1 MSDAVD
7 QLERAEREREQ
18 ARDRVE
24 DVGAD
29 RLRTCRDAYRDLTR
43 LLEDYDG
50 RATGSGDF
58 QAYTQFEG
66 AVATVVGNLDEDIP
80 EYDTF
85 EAVDDH
91 LQQRR
96 LSESDFEQA
105 REMLAPVADLVDRLD
120 DLEDAREAYVQA
132 RRDARRRLG
141 ELDDRIAELERLERL
156 GAADLDA
163 PVEQLREPI
172 EAYDEAVRE
181 AFETVRS
188 DVSARAVL
196 DLIERADAFPLVEF
210 RSPPAELLTYVH
222 DHEAG
227 AEPLPTLLEYAD
239 YSGSKLDHYV
249 EDPAALRS
257 AVATRRTYLRNIDA
271 DPLTVGWPPPPA
283 AELPWLCREYR
294 SVVARFADESV
305 VARLRAVRALAWRE
319 DYERL
324 RESALA
330 RSELTDE
337 ERERVASGAVEDE
350 LAAARAEREAIEEAL
365 ATHGELGDPP

>member
-1 MSDAVD
+1 MSEFVD
-7 QLERAEREREQ
+7 QLEQTDRERER
-18 ARDRVE
+18 ARERVE
-24 DVGAD
+24 EIGAD

-105 REMLAPVADLVDRLD
+105 REMLAPVSDLVDRLD
-120 DLEDAREAYVQA
+120 ELESAREAYVQA
-132 RRDARRRLG
+132 RREARRHLG
-141 ELDDRIAELERLERL
+141 ELDERIEELERLERL
-156 GAADLDA
+156 GDADLDA
-163 PVEQLREPI
+163 PVERIRDPI
-172 EAYDEAVRE
+172 RAYDEAVRE
-181 AFETVRS
+181 GFTAFRT
-188 DVSARAVL
+188 DAPARAVL
-196 DLIERADAFPLVEF
+196 DLIERTEAFPLVEF
-210 RSPPAELLTYVH
+210 RSPPAELLRYVRE
-222 DHEAG
+222 HEAG
-227 AEPLPTLLEYAD
+227 TEPLPTLLEYAG

-249 EDPAALRS
+249 EDPSALRS
-257 AVATRRTYLRNIDA
+257 AVATRRTYLRGIDA
-271 DPLTVGWPPPPA
+271 EPLTVGWPPPPA
-283 AELPWLCREYR
+283 TELPWLCREYR
-294 SVVARFADESV
+294 SVVARFADDSV
-305 VARLRAVRALAWRE
+305 VARLREVRRLAERE
-319 DYERL
+319 DYQRL

-337 ERERVASGAVEDE
+337 ERERIASGAVERD
-350 LAAARAEREAIEEAL
+350 LAAARDERTAIEETL
-365 ATHGELGDPP
+365 ATHGELDEPP

>member
-1 MSDAVD
+1 MSEFVD
-7 QLERAEREREQ
+7 QLEQTERERER
-18 ARDRVE
+18 ARERVE
-24 DVGAD
+24 EIGAD
-29 RLRTCRDAYRDLTR
+29 RLRTCRDAYRDLIR

-105 REMLAPVADLVDRLD
+105 REMLAPVSDLVDRLD
-120 DLEDAREAYVQA
+120 ELESAREAYVQA
-132 RRDARRRLG
+132 RREARRRLG
-141 ELDDRIAELERLERL
+141 ELDEQIEELERLERL
-156 GAADLDA
+156 GDADLDA
-163 PVEQLREPI
+163 PVEHIRAPI
-172 EAYDEAVRE
+172 RAYDEAVRE
-181 AFETVRS
+181 AFAAFRN
-188 DVSARAVL
+188 DAPAREVL
-196 DLIERADAFPLVEF
+196 GLIERTEAFPLVEF
-210 RSPPAELLTYVH
+210 RAPPEELLRYVRE
-222 DHEAG
+222 HEAG
-227 AEPLPTLLEYAD
+227 TEPLPTLLEYAD

-257 AVATRRTYLRNIDA
+257 AVSTRRTYLRNVDA

-283 AELPWLCREYR
+283 SELPWLCREYR
-294 SVVARFADESV
+294 SIVARFADESV
-305 VARLRAVRALAWRE
+305 VARLREVRQLAGRD
-319 DYERL
+319 DYKRL

-330 RSELTDE
+330 RSELTE
-337 ERERVASGAVEDE
+337 AERERIASGAVERD
-350 LAAARAEREAIEEAL
+350 LAAARDERDAIETAL
-365 ATHGELGDPP
+365 STLGELDDPP